1 MKATSIILAGGKN
14 LRLGRI
20 KALEIIGGKSL
31 IERVIE
37 RLTPISSRIL
47 IVTSLEHSDFPAG
60 GDVEI
65 LTDLYPGQGPL
76 VGIYTGLM
84 ASRSSHSIV
93 VACDMPFL
101 NTELLDH
108 MLGQTTDYD
117 AVVPRLETGLIEP
130 LHAVYS
136 RNCLEKMKERVER
149 GQLAVESLIETLR
162 VKYVQQ
168 EEICRLDP
176 DLLSFFNINYQSD
189 IDRALALADEDKG

>member
-1 MKATSIILAGGKN
+1 
-14 LRLGRI
+14 
-20 KALEIIGGKSL
+20 
-31 IERVIE
+31 
-37 RLTPISSRIL
+37 
-47 IVTSLEHSDFPAG
+47 
-60 GDVEI
+60 
-65 LTDLYPGQGPL
+65 
-76 VGIYTGLM
+76 
-84 ASRSSHSIV
+84 
-93 VACDMPFL
+93 MPFL

-149 GQLAVESLIETLR
+149 GQLAVESLIEALR

-176 DLLSFFNINYQSD
+176 ELPV
-189 IDRALALADEDKG
+189 GH